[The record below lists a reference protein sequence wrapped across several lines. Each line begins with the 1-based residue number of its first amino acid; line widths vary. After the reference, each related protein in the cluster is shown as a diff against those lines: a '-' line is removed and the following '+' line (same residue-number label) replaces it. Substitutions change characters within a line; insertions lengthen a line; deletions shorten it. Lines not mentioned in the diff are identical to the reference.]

1 MKKLKPIVHQLN
13 TAETKDDQTAL
24 LKRLKEQMVKK
35 DEEIAKLEAEIN
47 GKQKII
53 DDLNG
58 LNDQQEFK
66 LYKSNKRLDDTL
78 GENHSL
84 S

>member
-66 LYKSNKRLDDTL
+66 LYKNNKRLDDTL